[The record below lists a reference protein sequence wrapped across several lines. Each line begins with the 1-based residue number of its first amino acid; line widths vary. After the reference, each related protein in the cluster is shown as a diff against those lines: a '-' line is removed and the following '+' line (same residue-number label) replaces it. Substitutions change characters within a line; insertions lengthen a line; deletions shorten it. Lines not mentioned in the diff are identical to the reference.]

1 MAKFPNSISTS
12 NLIKRLKPFDKGPKS
27 TWFAINYQP
36 KGSIHRFEIIE
47 IKHTSM
53 VGIPYIV
60 GKCVTSLSEGNIG
73 RILRLDIGRTL
84 RLDRDGAIIN
94 RSNISTLLSIDI
106 RVGGKFSIQYLHD
119 TQHAYLIED
128 SGD

>member
-1 MAKFPNSISTS
+1 MARFPNPTS
-12 NLIKRLKPFDKGPKS
+12 ATNIVNRLKATKPKQS
-27 TWFAINYQP
+27 WFAINYQP

-53 VGIPYIV
+53 VGIQYIV

-73 RILRLDIGRTL
+73 RIL